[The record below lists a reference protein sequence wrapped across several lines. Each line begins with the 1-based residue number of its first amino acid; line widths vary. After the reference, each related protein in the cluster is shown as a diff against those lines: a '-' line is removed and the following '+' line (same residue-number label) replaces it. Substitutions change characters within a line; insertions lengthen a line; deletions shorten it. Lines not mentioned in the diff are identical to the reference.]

1 MAIRRGTTRNYVKR
15 IVNQHESPTDDYCQI
30 PAEYVLDAAEI
41 SRRKPD
47 ANAGNPNMVKDPR
60 I

>member
-1 MAIRRGTTRNYVKR
+1 MLR
-15 IVNQHESPTDDYCQI
+15 ESLINMKAPTDDYCQI

-47 ANAGNPNMVKDPR
+47 ANAGNPNIVKDPR